1 LKNVKSG
8 TKNGSSDDVL
18 QSQSPLELYNI
29 WVCSSQNMDSKN
41 VYCSAQIKLNTLVL
55 GVFYSSVVSHT
66 GLYTEKTP
74 F

>member
-1 LKNVKSG
+1 VESSRNHLFIEKMSKVVP
-8 TKNGSSDDVL
+8 KNGSSDDVL

-55 GVFYSSVVSHT
+55 GVFYSSVVS
-66 GLYTEKTP
+66 
-74 F
+74 